1 MAFNGSAFYS
11 KKQRKL
17 RERKIAEKL
26 GAEETGI
33 LAETSGLH
41 EEKIKKKAR
50 GEEMRNGRVQLEEA
64 KKNWNEI
71 EDM

>member
-1 MAFNGSAFYS
+1 MAFNRSAFHS
-11 KKQRKL
+11 KRQRKL
-17 RERKIAEKL
+17 RGKKIAEKL

-33 LAETSGLH
+33 LAEIWGLR
-41 EEKIKKKAR
+41 EEKIKKAS

-64 KKNWNEI
+64 KKSWNEI

>member
-1 MAFNGSAFYS
+1 MAFNRSAFYS

-17 RERKIAEKL
+17 REKKIAEKL

-41 EEKIKKKAR
+41 EEKIKKSAR
-50 GEEMRNGRVQLEEA
+50 RRDEKWTCAVGGS
-64 KKNWNEI
+64 KKELK
-71 EDM
+71 